1 MKANRK
7 LALMMAVLAVALGL
21 CSCAQDVQRNDG
33 LCTVTFSAGRSRDVL
48 ANIAYPE
55 PMSQTWTL
63 VAEKKDDGSATGA
76 GSYDGVLL
84 TDGFGPFSTG
94 KWTFTLI
101 SSEYRGEVTTI
112 LGEGANTVSVDLS
125 LQSGD
130 GNIRLVGC
138 NAPQTESGFTFS
150 RAEVVMDGNV
160 LFSLDRSVSSLVDG
174 KWRFARME
182 SCASPGI
189 HDMEVRVMDSSKNVY
204 RTETF
209 KLRVE
214 PRVTTEL
221 SFGVF
226 EGSADFTVNLD
237 RKEGIAE

>member
-1 MKANRK
+1 MKANRIA
-7 LALMMAVLAVALGL
+7 LALVVLAVALGL
-21 CSCAQDVQRNDG
+21 CSCAQDVSRDDG
-33 LCTVTFSAGRSRDVL
+33 LCTVTFSADRSRDVL
-48 ANIAYPE
+48 ASIAYPE

-63 VAEKKDDGSATGA
+63 VAEKKDNGSATGA
-76 GSYDGVLL
+76 GSYDKVLL

-94 KWTFTLI
+94 RWTFTLI
-101 SSEYRGEVTTI
+101 SEDYRGEVTTI
-112 LGEGANTVSVDLS
+112 LSEGANAISIDLS
-125 LQSGD
+125 LKAGD

-138 NAPQTESGFTFS
+138 NAPQTESGLTFS
-150 RAEVVMDGNV
+150 RAEVLMDGKV
-160 LFSLDRSVSSLVDG
+160 LFSLDKSYAGLVDG
-174 KWRFARME
+174 KWRFAQVE

-189 HDMEVRVMDSSKNVY
+189 HDMEVRLMDSSQSAY

-226 EGSADFTVNLD
+226 EGSAGFTVNLD